1 MIRKILASLTCLVV
15 CLVAFTA
22 QAADR
27 PNIILIMVDD
37 MGFSDIGC
45 YGGEIETPN
54 IDALAAGGVRFSQ
67 FYNSGRCC
75 PTRAT
80 LMTGLHPQQTGI
92 GWMTNPPGD
101 TRGYSKPPA
110 YQGYLNRKCVT
121 LAEVLKPAGYA
132 TLMTGKWHL
141 GFNAQDRWPLQR
153 GFDNF
158 FGCVSGATR
167 FFHPVVPRGM
177 TLGNEDI
184 ETPASTTDRCFYTTD
199 AYTDYAIRFLSEHQ
213 QAKETQDKPFFL
225 YLAYTAPH
233 WPLQAHEEEIRKY
246 RGKYKIGWDELR
258 QQRLV
263 KQKSLGLLPASTKL
277 SPRDSEVPAW
287 ETLSEKKQDE
297 MDLKMAIY
305 AAMVDRVDQNIGK
318 LVGSLKSSGQY
329 ENTLILFLSDNGGC
343 AEGGVL
349 GRGEFYDVEK
359 RNLDHSNSYG
369 KAWANASNTPFRL
382 YKHFA
387 HEGGT
392 STPFIMYWPA
402 GIIPEKRW
410 ITEPAQLIDIM
421 PTLID
426 VAEAKYPETFNG
438 NPIPALD
445 GISLRP
451 IMQGDPLNRTEPI
464 YIEHESNAF
473 VRAGDWKL
481 VGRGVSPA
489 KGYQPQ
495 KWELYDLKTDRTEL
509 NNLAKRRRAIVDDL
523 VQKWEAWAK
532 RVGVYPK

>member
-1 MIRKILASLTCLVV
+1 
-15 CLVAFTA
+15 
-22 QAADR
+22 
-27 PNIILIMVDD
+27 
-37 MGFSDIGC
+37 
-45 YGGEIETPN
+45 GEIETPH

-80 LMTGLHPQQTGI
+80 LMTGLHPHQTGI

-101 TRGYSKPPA
+101 PRGYSKPPA
-110 YQGYLNRKCVT
+110 YQGYLNRECVT
-121 LAEVLKPAGYA
+121 RPEVLKPAGYA

-153 GFDNF
+153 GFDKY

-167 FFHPVVPRGM
+167 FFHPVAPRGM
-177 TLGNEDI
+177 TFGNEDI
-184 ETPASTTDRCFYTTD
+184 ETPASTTDRPFYTTD
-199 AYTDYAIRFLSEHQ
+199 AYTDYAIRFLNEHQ

-258 QQRLV
+258 EQRLA
-263 KQKSLGLLPASTKL
+263 KQKELGLLPANTKL

-287 ETLSEKKQDE
+287 DTLSEKKQDE
-297 MDLKMAIY
+297 MDLKMAVY

-318 LVGSLKSSGQY
+318 LVNSLKSSGQY

-349 GRGEFYDVEK
+349 GRGEFYDIEK
-359 RNLDHSNSYG
+359 RNLDNSNSYG

-392 STPFIMYWPA
+392 STPFFMHWPA
-402 GIIPEKRW
+402 EIKPQTDW
-410 ITEPAQLIDIM
+410 YTEPAQLIDIM

-426 VAEAKYPETFNG
+426 VAEAKYPDTFSG
-438 NPIPALD
+438 NTIPALD

-451 IMQGDPLNRTEPI
+451 ALQGEPLNRTEPLF
-464 YIEHESNAF
+464 IEHESNAF

-489 KGYQPQ
+489 KGYQSQ

-509 NNLAKRRRAIVDDL
+509 NDLATRRRAIVNDL
-523 VQKWEAWAK
+523 AHKWEAWAK

>member
-1 MIRKILASLTCLVV
+1 MNFLKMLCSLYCLACLFMASTVE
-15 CLVAFTA
+15 
-22 QAADR
+22 AAR

-45 YGGEIETPN
+45 YGGEIETPH

-153 GFDNF
+153 GFDKY

-167 FFHPVVPRGM
+167 FFHPVAPRGM
-177 TLGNEDI
+177 TFGNEDI
-184 ETPASTTDRCFYTTD
+184 ETPASTTDRPFYTTD
-199 AYTDYAIRFLSEHQ
+199 AYTDYAIRFLNEHQ
-213 QAKETQDKPFFL
+213 QDKPFFL

-258 QQRLV
+258 EQRLA
-263 KQKSLGLLPASTKL
+263 KQKELGLLPANTKL

-287 ETLSEKKQDE
+287 DTLSEKKQDE

-318 LVGSLKSSGQY
+318 LVNSLKSSGQY
-329 ENTLILFLSDNGGC
+329 ENTLVLFLSDNGGC

-349 GRGEFYDVEK
+349 GRGEFYDIEK

-392 STPFIMYWPA
+392 STPFFMHWPA
-402 GIIPEKRW
+402 EIKPQTGW

-438 NPIPALD
+438 NRIPALD
-445 GISLRP
+445 GITLRP
-451 IMQGDPLNRTEPI
+451 AMQGEPLNRTEPLF
-464 YIEHESNAF
+464 IEHESNAF

-489 KGYQPQ
+489 KGYQSQ

-509 NNLAKRRRAIVDDL
+509 NNLATRRRAIVNDL
-523 VQKWEAWAK
+523 AHKWEAWAK